1 MTSSEPLNNE
11 PQQHSNANID
21 DDFPEGGWR
30 AWSVVLGAWCAMIPS
45 MGMLNTIGVL
55 EAWIGENQLAALP
68 KSQTAWVVS
77 LYAFFLYIGGSCA
90 GAIFDRYGLRPVI
103 IPSSVGM
110 VASMMCLSVSKGIP
124 RMQSNAPW
132 FRKANVPVR
141 QSIIN
146 SCYPSASWEACQ
158 LASYSPQASQQSAIG
173 SPNVKA

>member
-1 MTSSEPLNNE
+1 MMASPEVLYDETRQP
-11 PQQHSNANID
+11 PNAGID
-21 DDFPEGGWR
+21 GMFPEGGWR

-103 IPSSVGM
+103 IPGSVGM
-110 VASMMCLSVSKGIP
+110 VASLMCLSVSKGMP
-124 RMQSNAPW
+124 RIQSTTLWSTIAD
-132 FRKANVPVR
+132 VPVR
-141 QSIIN
+141 QSTTN
-146 SCYPSASWEACQ
+146 FCCHSAS
-158 LASYSPQASQQSAIG
+158 
-173 SPNVKA
+173 